1 MRTTPFSKM
10 PLSPPYRVLPQPET
24 RRFPSQLLENALILA
39 CKTLTLDR
47 QKLGCAAN
55 AGPDGRRWIS

>member
-1 MRTTPFSKM
+1 M
-10 PLSPPYRVLPQPET
+10 SPPYRVLPQPET